1 MKKYLAILAALV
13 MLFSLPAQAM
23 TVAFEYP
30 ASQAALSNPYIGSAA
45 WADDDGER
53 QQPFTLV
60 YANLRWADLEP
71 REGEYD
77 FESFERENH
86 FDKWRQEGK
95 HLILRLVMDVPGGK
109 KHMDIPQWLYDK
121 TGDGKFYKVSYGRG
135 YSPNY
140 ENPVL
145 IEAHAR
151 AIEALGQRY
160 GADPFV
166 AYVQLGSLGHWGE
179 WHVHKN
185 AGRMPGEAVRDQYA
199 MPYIDAFPKAFL
211 MMRRPFAFAQRNALG
226 LYNDTA
232 GEPEATNEW
241 LDWIERGGAYNQTG
255 EENALLPMP
264 DSWRVAPIGGEQL
277 LGTKNLSRTLE
288 LFSRSHTSW
297 IGPGSFV
304 KVKKDGK
311 LQAALDQL
319 NAVIGYRLRVESAAV
334 SGGPRVSLTWVNEG
348 TAPFYFDWQACL
360 RLTGA
365 DGEEKR
371 FPLQMT
377 LSDVQPGAPYQADVR
392 LEGLG
397 GGSYQ
402 VDVGILDPAT
412 GQPGVALA
420 MDVPQSDLWYRL
432 FRLEV

>member
-1 MKKYLAILAALV
+1 M
-13 MLFSLPAQAM
+13 
-23 TVAFEYP
+23 
-30 ASQAALSNPYIGSAA
+30 
-45 WADDDGER
+45 
-53 QQPFTLV
+53 
-60 YANLRWADLEP
+60 
-71 REGEYD
+71 
-77 FESFERENH
+77 
-86 FDKWRQEGK
+86 
-95 HLILRLVMDVPGGK
+95 
-109 KHMDIPQWLYDK
+109 
-121 TGDGKFYKVSYGRG
+121 
-135 YSPNY
+135 
-140 ENPVL
+140 
-145 IEAHAR
+145 
-151 AIEALGQRY
+151 
-160 GADPFV
+160 
-166 AYVQLGSLGHWGE
+166 
-179 WHVHKN
+179 
-185 AGRMPGEAVRDQYA
+185 
-199 MPYIDAFPKAFL
+199 
-211 MMRRPFAFAQRNALG
+211 
-226 LYNDTA
+226 
-232 GEPEATNEW
+232 
-241 LDWIERGGAYNQTG
+241 
-255 EENALLPMP
+255 
-264 DSWRVAPIGGEQL
+264 
-277 LGTKNLSRTLE
+277 
-288 LFSRSHTSW
+288 
-297 IGPGSFV
+297 
-304 KVKKDGK
+304 KKDGK